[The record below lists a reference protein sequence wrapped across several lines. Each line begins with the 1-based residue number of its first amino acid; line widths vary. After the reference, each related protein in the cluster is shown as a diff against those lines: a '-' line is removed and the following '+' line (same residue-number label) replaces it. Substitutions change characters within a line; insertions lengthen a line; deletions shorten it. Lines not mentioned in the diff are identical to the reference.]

1 MGLSSSIPY
10 YDLEQEVKHRIVEHI
25 NHALKKFGVKNV
37 PKIS

>member
-10 YDLEQEVKHRIVEHI
+10 YDLEQEVKPRIVEHI